1 MVISLACVSSRR
13 RRYARILRV
22 CRHGTERTSRDRCDQ
37 RDLMDQL
44 ARSVLFI
51 IRLTDQKNGGG
62 AARLVGVDGFAFL
75 HSTISQRS
83 SMALLEQVVYQDA
96 RVGRSTEKMISKYRQ
111 LAAFWP
117 TSSYGRRPMHVAI

>member
-1 MVISLACVSSRR
+1 
-13 RRYARILRV
+13 
-22 CRHGTERTSRDRCDQ
+22 
-37 RDLMDQL
+37 MDQL

-62 AARLVGVDGFAFL
+62 AARLVGVDGFAFPF
-75 HSTISQRS
+75 HDFSAKFHGASRAGS
-83 SMALLEQVVYQDA
+83 SIAPLEQVVYRPQDA
-96 RVGRSTEKMISKYRQ
+96 RVGRSTEKMILKYGQ